1 MVFNP
6 KPLKRILA
14 IDYGEKWIGLA
25 ISDPL
30 QLTAQ
35 PLGSYCLRSEEENR
49 LFFAEILKKYEVSLI
64 VIGWPLQM
72 NGQPGNQTNLVEKFA
87 EWLKKNF
94 NLPVVYWDERLT
106 TRHAQA
112 LMQEQK
118 IKPIKGKKIEHTL
131 VAILILES
139 FLERK
144 RLNESSS

>member
-1 MVFNP
+1 MSGSQ
-6 KPLKRILA
+6 PLKRILA

-35 PLGSYCLRSEEENR
+35 PLGSYALGSEEENR
-49 LFFAEILKKYEVSLI
+49 LFFAELLKKYEVSLI
-64 VIGWPLQM
+64 VIGWPLKM
-72 NGQPGNQTNLVEKFA
+72 NGQPGNQTSLVEKFA

-94 NLPVVYWDERLT
+94 DLPIVFWDERLT
-106 TRHAQA
+106 TKQAQV

-118 IKPIKGKKIEHTL
+118 ITAIKGKKIEHTL
-131 VAILILES
+131 VAVLILEA

-144 RLNESSS
+144 RLNESAS

>member
-1 MVFNP
+1 MVSRS

-14 IDYGEKWIGLA
+14 IDYGEKWVGLA

-35 PLGSYCLRSEEENR
+35 PLGSHCLGSEEENR
-49 LFFAEILKKYEVSLI
+49 LFFAEVLKKYEVSLI
-64 VIGWPLQM
+64 VIGWPLKM

-94 NLPVVYWDERLT
+94 GLPIVLWDERLT
-106 TRHAQA
+106 TRQAQA
-112 LMQEQK
+112 LMHEQK
-118 IKPIKGKKIEHTL
+118 IKATEGKKIEHTL

-144 RLNESSS
+144 RLNEVSS